1 MKEFEWNKKENQWNR
16 EIRERLKNP
25 DFLKALKMNEIR
37 VVQKGDR
44 DYPLKLMP
52 YENKPEF
59 LFYKGTLPDAG
70 KASVAMVGARA
81 CSNYGRS
88 MAKSIARELSAAGVQ
103 IISGMARGI
112 DTYSQLGALEGG
124 TPTFAVM
131 GCGVDIC
138 YPTENIGLYND
149 IITHGGGILSEYPPG
164 VQPKTWHFPMR
175 NRIISGLSDKVVV
188 IEAKEKSG
196 SLITVEWAL
205 EQGKDVMALPG
216 RIGEKLSA
224 GCNRLIKTG
233 AGIVTSSA
241 DILDELHMENI
252 PTEKKEVQVA
262 EEFRPIY
269 EALELQPKSL
279 YEIMEAADCDYGTAL
294 SILLKLQLMGMIEQ
308 PVENYYVRK

>member
-59 LFYKGTLPDAG
+59 LFYKGALPDAG

>member
-16 EIRERLKNP
+16 EIREQLKNP

-52 YENKPEF
+52 YEHKPEF
-59 LFYKGTLPDAG
+59 LFYKGALPDAG